1 MIFPVILQI
10 LINFK
15 MLSMG
20 GHLQNMNTY
29 KLTIAISRNYVNVS
43 ISIII
48 ISIIIIMQLVLN
60 VQKTTSC

>member
-1 MIFPVILQI
+1 
-10 LINFK
+10 
-15 MLSMG
+15 
-20 GHLQNMNTY
+20 MNTY